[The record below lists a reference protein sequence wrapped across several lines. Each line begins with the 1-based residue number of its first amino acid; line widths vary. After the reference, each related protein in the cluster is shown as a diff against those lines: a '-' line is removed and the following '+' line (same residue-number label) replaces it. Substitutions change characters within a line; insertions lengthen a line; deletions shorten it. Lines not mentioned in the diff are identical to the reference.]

1 MSRYKIVNK
10 TPFIALLL
18 AVLMAG
24 CGGGMPSAGTPAVS
38 LGTAASFAVLAGST
52 VTNTGTTTMV
62 TGDLG
67 LSPGLS
73 VSAFP
78 PGTLNGTRHATDAA
92 AAQAQV
98 DLTAAYND
106 AATRSMGSQ
115 PLPGNLGGMTL
126 SPGLYTNASSVLI
139 SGPGAGNDVTLNAN
153 GDANAVFIFQIG
165 STLTTATDSQVIL
178 TGGAQAKNIFWQVGS
193 SATLGTNSV
202 FEGTIL
208 AQDSITLN
216 NGATLAGRA
225 LARAGAVTLDT
236 NTVTTPMP

>member
-1 MSRYKIVNK
+1 
-10 TPFIALLL
+10 
-18 AVLMAG
+18 MAG

-38 LGTAASFAVLAGST
+38 LGTAANFAVLAGST
-52 VTNTGTTTMV
+52 VTNTGTTTTV

-67 LSPGLS
+67 LSPGN
-73 VSAFP
+73 VVTGFP
-78 PGTLNGTRHATDAA
+78 PGTVIHAGDAV
-92 AAQAQV
+92 AAQAQT

-139 SGPGAGNDVTLNAN
+139 SGSGNNVTLNAN

-165 STLTTATDSQVIL
+165 STLTTETDSQVIL

-208 AQDSITLN
+208 AQDSITLTT
-216 NGATLAGRA
+216 GVTLHGRA
-225 LARAGAVTLDT
+225 LARTGAVTLET
-236 NTVTTPMP
+236 NTITTPMP

>member
-38 LGTAASFAVLAGST
+38 LGTAASFAILAGQT
-52 VTNTGTTTMV
+52 VTNTGTTTV
-62 TGDLG
+62 SGDLG
-67 LSPGLS
+67 LSPGN
-73 VSAFP
+73 VVTGFP
-78 PGTLNGTRHATDAA
+78 PGTVIHAGDAV
-92 AAQAQV
+92 AAQAQT

-115 PLPGNLGGMTL
+115 PLPGDLAGMTL
-126 SPGLYTNASSVLI
+126 SPGLYTNANSVLI
-139 SGPGAGNDVTLNAN
+139 SGDVALDAK
-153 GDANAVFIFQIG
+153 GDANAVFVFQIG
-165 STLTTATDSQVIL
+165 TTLTTATGSHVNLIN
-178 TGGAQAKNIFWQVGS
+178 GAKASNVFWQVGS
-193 SATLGTNSV
+193 AATLGTNSV

-208 AQDSITLN
+208 AQDSITLTT
-216 NGATLAGRA
+216 GVTLHGRA
-225 LARAGAVTLDT
+225 LARTGAVTLDT